1 METDLSNTI
10 QLDGSSFDKDLN
22 LIDRRCKAK
31 SIILFYSPSCGHCV
45 RFKPAYGTVARMLK
59 NKDVSVCSV
68 DMSEN
73 QDLWK
78 RINDPQMA
86 SRRPYLVRGVPK
98 VVSYYNG
105 KYFSTY
111 APGNSG
117 RHEYR
122 SVDDVLEYI
131 DGIGT
136 ADVTYTQDE

>member
-10 QLDGSSFDKDLN
+10 KLTDSDFDKDLN
-22 LIDRRCKAK
+22 LINKRCKSK
-31 SIILFYSPSCGHCV
+31 SIILFYSPACGHCV
-45 RFKPAYGTVARMLK
+45 RFKPAYSEVAELLK

-68 DMSEN
+68 NTSEN
-73 QDLWK
+73 QDLSR

-86 SRRPYLVRGVPK
+86 SKRPYLVQGVPK

-111 APGNSG
+111 APGSHG
-117 RHEYR
+117 KYPYR
-122 SVDDVLEYI
+122 SVEDVLEYS

-136 ADVTYTQDE
+136 ADITYTQDE